1 MLSLRCATTAL
12 VLLASLTITSSNA
25 QTTAGSGTVIVLPL
39 AVNISAYAT
48 DVFVRNPN
56 DSSITLNVRYYQS
69 NDGTPPAG
77 LRACSQI
84 TVPSNVSLSFDL
96 GAQCGLDNTSDNF
109 GMFVLEDAA
118 SPKTHPFFAYSR
130 TQTPTGIGFSVE
142 GFPIGNFSGASANVL
157 GLRTS
162 SGAPQY
168 RSNCFVGAL
177 GESVTYQIRLWQG
190 GTSPETPIGN
200 QLTGT
205 LGPYQTHRILDVFA
219 AALGVGVGA
228 AGDFSNVRANFS
240 SAGGAGLIAFCTLE
254 TSANGSADFRIA
266 KSDDASDVRQ
276 SRLAC
281 YGQDSCGSGSASVTN
296 PAQITDTTKK
306 NIHYLILDQPDF
318 VKCDLVS
325 SQLNALEM
333 MLRGPGDPQ
342 TAAQFDISALPAPYN
357 APPYTSGG
365 VGQTSFYIY
374 SGEKST
380 IASGATT
387 RWYIDVS
394 LRQGSTFTVPINYGI
409 TCRSGNGVTVPWLG
423 TTGPA
428 NP

>member
-1 MLSLRCATTAL
+1 MRSLGCTAA
-12 VLLASLTITSSNA
+12 LLAVASLTITNTSA
-25 QTTAGSGTVIVLPL
+25 QTTAGSGTVVVIPT
-39 AVNISAYAT
+39 AANISAYAT
-48 DVFVRNPN
+48 EVFVRNPN
-56 DSSITLNVRYYQS
+56 DTSITLNVRYYQS

-77 LRACSQI
+77 LRACSQV
-84 TVPSNVSLSFDL
+84 TLPAATSLSFDL
-96 GAQCGLDNTSDNF
+96 GAQCGLNNTSDNF

-118 SPKTHPFFAYSR
+118 SPKIHPFFAYSR

-162 SGAPQY
+162 AGAPQY

-177 GESVTYQIRLWQG
+177 GESVTYQIRLFQSG
-190 GTSPETPIGN
+190 ASPETPIGG

-205 LGPYQTHRILDVFA
+205 LGPFEMHRILDVFA
-219 AALGVGVGA
+219 TALGVPTGA
-228 AGDFSNVRANFS
+228 AGDFSNVRASFS
-240 SAGGAGLIAFCTLE
+240 SSGGAGLISFCTLE

-281 YGQDSCGSGSASVTN
+281 YGQDSCGSGTVSATN
-296 PAQITDTTKK
+296 PAQIVDTTKK

-318 VKCDLVS
+318 VQCELVS

-333 MLRGPGDPQ
+333 MLRRPGDPL
-342 TAAQFDISALPAPYN
+342 TAAQFDISTLPAPYN